1 MLHVR
6 RHHSWAPCVVRCIA
20 RGLLGG
26 GGAKQPRAHAPTNF
40 RAHTVVSRWPV
51 FFFACLPVCLFTKE
65 KKTGWVGTGGPGQ
78 PGTVGHC
85 YTVRLRRAWLLRT
98 AAVTATTF
106 SGARPKKIGVLV
118 LLSLK
123 LALKLTLTNLS
134 LQRNS
139 GGTPDLKPPRPPHL
153 LTSHCLHTARS
164 HSHSHSLHARTH
176 ALPSVA
182 CAVRTAPALH
192 PHYIIPH
199 PHFHPHLPIQ
209 PNWINPPR
217 SFFSCPCPGF
227 SLLSSSSTSLTI
239 FLFPFP
245 HPHLISSSLSLHDR
259 NRILR
264 FP

>member
-40 RAHTVVSRWPV
+40 RAHTVVSRWPI
-51 FFFACLPVCLFTKE
+51 FFLPVCLSIHQGK

-164 HSHSHSLHARTH
+164 HSHSARTH

-192 PHYIIPH
+192 HPPSPSPSPH
-199 PHFHPHLPIQ
+199 PTQLDQPTSFILLLSLSGLLSSFILFHLPHHL
-209 PNWINPPR
+209 
-217 SFFSCPCPGF
+217 SFS
-227 SLLSSSSTSLTI
+227 LSSSSSS
-239 FLFPFP
+239 
-245 HPHLISSSLSLHDR
+245 SSSLLILSLPPR
-259 NRILR
+259 
-264 FP
+264 